1 MWGWSGPAR
10 SVGLPPGP
18 DTLRAVEGS
27 LSVLATLL
35 RFPSRNQLSKM
46 FPSDIL
52 FAARLMTSSAP
63 FTYHKAEK
71 ADTLQLLQSLV
82 SHLHL
87 QSHKVCS
94 KIKRMLNKYSVE
106 VQMAT

>member
-46 FPSDIL
+46 FPSDI